1 MATDKDIIAT
11 ASDSD
16 PEVLELDTLDS
27 IIGGA
32 EYGGTNT
39 CEPVDRPK
47 GHGKWID
54 VLSWSWGT
62 KSSFEQVTGGTELR
76 MK

>member
-11 ASDSD
+11 ASKAD
-16 PEVLELDTLDS
+16 PETLDLETLDS

-32 EYGGTNT
+32 ENGGTNT
-39 CEPVDRPK
+39 SAPVDRSK

-54 VLSWSWGT
+54 ILSFGVP
-62 KSSFEQVTGGTELR
+62 SFEQVTGTKELR
-76 MK
+76 KK